1 MDGSSASYLAS
12 RGVHA
17 SMSRMRPVVT
27 PADDTRA
34 PTRRLA
40 RAVLISLCAVSALSL
55 MAGSAGGAASAD
67 ANRPARSASVRRC
80 LPPRGDVLRRSGSA
94 VLFVRQ
100 TGASDGKYGAP
111 HSLFG
116 CSSSRQARRDL
127 FDFEDG
133 DQPTLAVSAFTPPY
147 AAFFLSWAATSCVFY
162 ESAGAEHCGETL
174 FESANLSTGRVR
186 LTVEQPE
193 TAPAPRELV
202 VTRVGW
208 IAWTAWTADGSSG
221 AAALM
226 TRDSAGERK
235 LDPGPIDAGS
245 LKLSGETVRWSDAG
259 VAHTAV
265 LR

>member
-1 MDGSSASYLAS
+1 MLFRITAVEAARAST
-12 RGVHA
+12 G
-17 SMSRMRPVVT
+17 
-27 PADDTRA
+27 
-34 PTRRLA
+34 RLA
-40 RAVLISLCAVSALSL
+40 GACLAGLCAAVALSLIAVSASP
-55 MAGSAGGAASAD
+55 GAD
-67 ANRPARSASVRRC
+67 ANPAARTSSLRRC
-80 LPPRGDVLRRSGSA
+80 LPPRGDVLRRSGGA

-100 TGASDGKYGAP
+100 TGGSDGKYGAP

-116 CSSSRQARRDL
+116 CSRSHQARKDL

-133 DQPTLAVSAFTPPY
+133 DEPTLAVAAFTPPY
-147 AAFFLSWAATSCVFY
+147 AAFFLSWQATSCVFY

-193 TAPAPRELV
+193 TAPPPRELV

-208 IAWTAWTADGSSG
+208 IAWTVDGSSG
-221 AAALM
+221 TAALFA
-226 TRDSAGERK
+226 RDSAGKRK
-235 LDPGPIDAGS
+235 LDLGPVDAGS

-265 LR
+265 LG

>member
-1 MDGSSASYLAS
+1 MHSDVTAIEAARAS
-12 RGVHA
+12 R
-17 SMSRMRPVVT
+17 
-27 PADDTRA
+27 
-34 PTRRLA
+34 RRLA
-40 RAVLISLCAVSALSL
+40 GVRLVRLCATLALLLIAVSADT
-55 MAGSAGGAASAD
+55 GATANASA
-67 ANRPARSASVRRC
+67 NPSARASRVHRC

-100 TGASDGKYGAP
+100 TGRDDGKYGAP

-116 CSSSRQARRDL
+116 CASSHQPRRDL

-133 DQPTLAVSAFTPPY
+133 DQPSLAVSAFTRPY
-147 AAFFLSWAATSCVFY
+147 AAFFLSWEATSCVFY

-193 TAPAPRELV
+193 TAPPPVDLV
-202 VTRVGW
+202 VTHTGW
-208 IAWTAWTADGSSG
+208 IAWTVADSPGMP
-221 AAALM
+221 ALIA
-226 TRDSAGERK
+226 RDSAGERT
-235 LDPGPIDAGS
+235 LDRGPVDAGS
-245 LKLSGETVRWSDAG
+245 LKVSGETVSWSDAG